1 MPNLGKKYSCTLR
14 EDFPAIKT
22 PWDSFPMCRSDRFGS
37 RFILFCLQ
45 FISLFHIHV
54 LTHDMNAH
62 GFTIDTSINSEG
74 IKFFLC
80 FCAFLRYNK
89 HIRKILGRKNCPMG
103 TDKPPCQS
111 RQNVDLLPAHDG
123 KSPQYLY
130 FPKKSCISHLLRRCI
145 SFFKIVFF
153 KFFSCHTVFKSISSS
168 H

>member
-14 EDFPAIKT
+14 EDFPAIT
-22 PWDSFPMCRSDRFGS
+22 PPWDSFPMCRSDRFGS

-111 RQNVDLLPAHDG
+111 HQNVDLLPAHDG
-123 KSPQYLY
+123 NSSPCLY
-130 FPKKSCISHLLRRCI
+130 FPEKNCILHLLERCI
-145 SFFKIVFF
+145 SFFKIYFF
-153 KFFSCHTVFKSISSS
+153 KFFSCHTFFK
-168 H
+168 

>member
-1 MPNLGKKYSCTLR
+1 MSLKTAGFLEASQSRMNFFAQFGQKVQLNTTRRL
-14 EDFPAIKT
+14 FAIKT
-22 PWDSFPMCRSDRFGS
+22 PWDSFPICRSDRFGS
-37 RFILFCLQ
+37 RFILFCHQ
-45 FISLFHIHV
+45 FISLFQIHV
-54 LTHDMNAH
+54 LSHDMNAH
-62 GFTIDTSINSEG
+62 GFTIGTSINSEN

-130 FPKKSCISHLLRRCI
+130 FPKKSCFHI
-145 SFFKIVFF
+145 F
-153 KFFSCHTVFKSISSS
+153 
-168 H
+168 